1 MKTGERDQELFLVV
15 LDNFFW
21 GISLFYSKYNGSQK
35 NPFTDDLKAVRTD
48 L

>member
-15 LDNFFW
+15 LDNFFS
-21 GISLFYSKYNGSQK
+21 IFPLSYSKYNGSR
-35 NPFTDDLKAVRTD
+35 NYPFTDDLKAVRTD

>member
-1 MKTGERDQELFLVV
+1 MKTGEGDQELFLVV

-21 GISLFYSKYNGSQK
+21 GISLFYSKYNGSPK
-35 NPFTDDLKAVRTD
+35 NPFTDDLKTARAG